1 RRSSSVSRVAYLTLF
16 ARDIERLATFY
27 RDVFGFRELT
37 EHRNEMFRALDAGGI
52 WLGFSGSAAYELL
65 GIPEYEAATGARSM
79 LTIEVDESGQVAA
92 LSERSV
98 AAGARLIQPA
108 HRTYYGA
115 WQSVLADPEDNI
127 FRINKL
133 DA

>member
-1 RRSSSVSRVAYLTLF
+1 VTRVAYVTLF

-27 RDVFGFRELT
+27 GDVFGFRELT
-37 EHRNEMFRALDAGGI
+37 EYRNEMFRALDAGGV
-52 WLGFSGSAAYELL
+52 WLGFSGIAAYELL
-65 GIPEYEAATGARSM
+65 GIAEYRDASGARGM
-79 LTIEVDESGQVAA
+79 LTIEVDEPGQVAS
-92 LSERSV
+92 LSERAV

-133 DA
+133 DG